1 MPCPSLNSLVPSSC
15 PPSVAGHG
23 ADPLFIG
30 HAERNSLFRKFLI
43 GSLEFRKEIRGTD
56 IIAFGNTDCRSVY
69 RNEIG
74 KVENGTVS
82 GSVIVYAGE
91 NHILFF
97 CSGKLDR
104 AVQEILIFLAVRLE
118 NRARCGTENHF
129 SVTSYFLLPSLKRT
143 GSL

>member
-1 MPCPSLNSLVPSSC
+1 M
-15 PPSVAGHG
+15 AGH
-23 ADPLFIG
+23 APIPLFIG

-129 SVTSYFLLPSLKRT
+129 SRYIVFFVAFVEADGQFINLIGIAVEHYRR
-143 GSL
+143 